1 LCIEVAETS
10 LSRTSRAIG
19 PNLDGL
25 ADRGVSLA
33 FDNFGSGH
41 ASLTQLQDFPVD
53 IVKLDRS
60 CTKAVVHSERARN
73 VAAGTIAAA
82 ERLGLGA
89 IADGVE
95 TERQAAVLAR
105 LGYRHA
111 QGFAFSPAVPAAD
124 LTHLIRS

>member
-1 LCIEVAETS
+1 
-10 LSRTSRAIG
+10 
-19 PNLDGL
+19 
-25 ADRGVSLA
+25 
-33 FDNFGSGH
+33 
-41 ASLTQLQDFPVD
+41 
-53 IVKLDRS
+53 
-60 CTKAVVHSERARN
+60 

-105 LGYRHA
+105 LGYRYA